1 MEIQEVP
8 KQASDPF
15 QGDEMARNAT
25 RELKDYILYLE
36 KKYNRHF
43 TLMGFSV
50 GFVDPQNEP
59 KRNDNGE
66 GQVDSGTTTG

>member
-1 MEIQEVP
+1 MEIQETSQ
-8 KQASDPF
+8 QASDPF
-15 QGDEMARNAT
+15 RGDEMARNAT

-50 GFVDPQNEP
+50 GFIDPA
-59 KRNDNGE
+59 NDRSKADGE